1 MCFSFSAVCY
11 ICSMIRY
18 IAETQSVAIKDDN
31 VVYHRAGRGQHRYLR
46 ARLYILYRG
55 GQTGQA
61 ETVNG

>member
-1 MCFSFSAVCY
+1 
-11 ICSMIRY
+11 MIPY